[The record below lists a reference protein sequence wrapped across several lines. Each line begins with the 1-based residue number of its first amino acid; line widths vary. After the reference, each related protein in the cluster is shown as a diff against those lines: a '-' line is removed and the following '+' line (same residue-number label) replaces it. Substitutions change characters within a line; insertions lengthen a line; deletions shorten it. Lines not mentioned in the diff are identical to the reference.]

1 MMATDNIAGH
11 TAAQNTLGEDGLRDG
26 DSLSPTTLTNLIQG
40 VQGNGILR
48 YQDSAYG
55 SSRNETNS
63 GNQPGSMVRAT
74 ASTLTVSGGFAVL
87 DGAVYEF
94 GTGVGN
100 TITLDLNNGSHGTG
114 ALTLAANQEAIYT
127 IYVAPAGGLN
137 KVKYE
142 GGSPVDTTTGLYP
155 SASNQYLIDYD
166 GSSTQDNMKAIV
178 LAQVRVQYIGSG
190 GGSNNL
196 NIVEINDKRVFVK
209 PSADYRVP
217 LSTGTISAGK
227 VSDGGG
233 EGVNT
238 IADFN
243 LLHNENGE
251 ITPTAD
257 TITAHWV
264 SHPQYAAFDQAAAT
278 SGQPGFGSGPSRGTD
293 LSGNHVRNALYFAGR
308 NNEGTS
314 HYSVRLDGQ
323 GVEGSMTE
331 ITGSITKTITS
342 HGDSF
347 IMLKVATGQT
357 VTLNPERDA
366 SANYKFPEG
375 HIIEV
380 CNEGVAGK
388 GNIVFDNQTSPSG
401 VNATLTPG
409 DRATFVY
416 EGSKW
421 MSCNYP
427 IAGGGVT
434 DGDKGDIT
442 VSSGGN
448 TWTIDND
455 AVTYAKI
462 QDVSQTNVFL
472 GRDSAGA
479 GIIEEIDATA
489 ARAILNVAD
498 GATANAGTVTSVTGT
513 LPISST
519 GGATPAISIAAASG
533 SDAGSMSAAHFNK
546 LNALTQYTDLQARTA
561 VASNNLVMNNG
572 LQFRASTSI
581 VDAPLNQVG
590 PNDFELIL
598 DEAGTVLLAPGG
610 ATIGLPNPATSSI
623 GDTYVVINTDTGLGA
638 GTPVTIDRSGMAA
651 FAPLTHGTAQ
661 QLNGGTANGS
671 LPAHEAVTIIYT
683 GNPAF
688 PPGAGWYAIG
698 L

>member
-1 MMATDNIAGH
+1 MATDNIAGH

-94 GTGVGN
+94 GSGVGN

-114 ALTLAANQEAIYT
+114 ALTLSANQEAIYT

-178 LAQVRVQYIGSG
+178 LAQVRVQFIASG

-238 IADFN
+238 IADLN

-264 SHPQYAAFDQAAAT
+264 SHPQYAAFDQSAAT

-347 IMLKVATGQT
+347 IMLKVATGHT

-375 HIIEV
+375 HVIEV

-462 QDVSQTNVFL
+462 QDVSATDRLL

-479 GIIEEIDATA
+479 GIIEEISPADVRTM
-489 ARAILNVAD
+489 LNVAD
-498 GATANAGTVTSVTGT
+498 GATANAGTVTSIATSAPITGGTITGT
-513 LPISST
+513 GTIGISA
-519 GGATPAISIAAASG
+519 ATTSA
-533 SDAGSMSAAHFNK
+533 AGSMSAADKTK
-546 LNALTQYTDLQARTA
+546 LDGIASGATAYTDIQAVTA
-561 VASNNLVMNNG
+561 VQTAGAITLDSNSTFQASRSVVTPVAPAT
-572 LQFRASTSI
+572 LQLDRGVHSG
-581 VDAPLNQVG
+581 QV
-590 PNDFELIL
+590 IIC
-598 DEAGTVLLAPGG
+598 PGG
-610 ATIGLPNPATSSI
+610 QTVNLPDPSVAQD
-623 GDTYVVINTDTGLGA
+623 GDTYVVINVNAPTTGA
-638 GTPVTIDRSGMAA
+638 ITIDRSG
-651 FAPLTHGTAQ
+651 FGGQ
-661 QLNGGTANGS
+661 DLNGAGTNGS
-671 LPAHEAVTIIYT
+671 LPAHEAVTIIY
-683 GNPAF
+683 A
-688 PPGAGWYAIG
+688 GAIFGWYGIG

>member
-1 MMATDNIAGH
+1 MATDNIAGH

-94 GTGVGN
+94 GSGVGN

-114 ALTLAANQEAIYT
+114 ALTLSANQEAIYT

-178 LAQVRVQYIGSG
+178 LAQVRVQFIASG

-238 IADFN
+238 IADLN

-251 ITPTAD
+251 ITPATD

-264 SHPQYAAFDQAAAT
+264 SHPQYAVFDQSAAT
-278 SGQPGFGSGPSRGTD
+278 AGQPGFGSGPSRGTD

-323 GVEGSMTE
+323 GVEGSQTE

-347 IMLKVATGQT
+347 IMLKVASGQV

-462 QDVSQTNVFL
+462 QDVSQTNVLL

-479 GIIEEIDATA
+479 GIIEEISVGDVQ
-489 ARAILNVAD
+489 IMLNVAD
-498 GATANAGTVTSVTGT
+498 GATANAGTVTSIGTSAPITGGTITGT
-513 LPISST
+513 GTIGISA
-519 GGATPAISIAAASG
+519 ATPT
-533 SDAGSMSAAHFNK
+533 DAGSMSAADKSK
-546 LNALTQYTDLQARTA
+546 LDGITAGATAYNDLQA
-561 VASNNLVMNNG
+561 VAAIQGAGSITLDSNAI
-572 LQFRASTSI
+572 FRASRSEI
-581 VDAPLNQVG
+581 HPVVVG
-590 PNDFELIL
+590 TLQL
-598 DEAGTVLLAPGG
+598 DRATHTGRVVLCPGG
-610 ATIGLPNPATSSI
+610 QTVNLPDPAAAQD
-623 GDTYVVINTDTGLGA
+623 GDTYVVINVNQPSTGA
-638 GTPVTIDRSGMAA
+638 ITIDRSG
-651 FAPLTHGTAQ
+651 FGGQL
-661 QLNGGTANGS
+661 LNGATANGS

-683 GNPAF
+683 GLI
-688 PPGAGWYAIG
+688 AGWYGIG

>member
-1 MMATDNIAGH
+1 MATDNIAGH

-94 GTGVGN
+94 GSGVGN

-114 ALTLAANQEAIYT
+114 ALTLSTNQEAIYT

-178 LAQVRVQYIGSG
+178 LAQVRVQFIGSG

-238 IADFN
+238 IADLN

-264 SHPQYAAFDQAAAT
+264 SHPQYAAFDQSAAT

-323 GVEGSMTE
+323 GVEGSQTE

-388 GNIVFDNQTSPSG
+388 GNIVFDNQTSPAG

-462 QDVSQTNVFL
+462 QDVSQTNVLL

-498 GATANAGTVTSVTGT
+498 GATANAGTVTSIATTAPITGGTITGT
-513 LPISST
+513 GTIGIDAATTST
-519 GGATPAISIAAASG
+519 
-533 SDAGSMSAAHFNK
+533 AGSMSAADKSK
-546 LNALTQYTDLQARTA
+546 LDTVATNATAYTDLQAVSA
-561 VASNNLVMNNG
+561 VQAAGSITLDPNATFQASRSVVAPVAPAT
-572 LQFRASTSI
+572 LQLDRATDSG
-581 VDAPLNQVG
+581 VV
-590 PNDFELIL
+590 IL
-598 DEAGTVLLAPGG
+598 CPGG
-610 ATIGLPNPATSSI
+610 QTVNLPDPSVAQD
-623 GDTYVVINTDTGLGA
+623 GDTYVVINVNAPTTGA
-638 GTPVTIDRSGMAA
+638 ITIDRSG
-651 FAPLTHGTAQ
+651 FGGQL
-661 QLNGGTANGS
+661 LNGAGTNGS
-671 LPAHEAVTIIYT
+671 LPTHEAVTIIY
-683 GNPAF
+683 A
-688 PPGAGWYAIG
+688 GAIFGWYGIG

>member
-1 MMATDNIAGH
+1 MATDNIAGH

-196 NIVEINDKRVFVK
+196 NIVEINDKRVFIK

-238 IADFN
+238 IADLN
-243 LLHNENGE
+243 LLHGENGE
-251 ITPTAD
+251 IAAATD

-278 SGQPGFGSGPSRGTD
+278 SGQPGYGHGPSRGTD
-293 LSGNHVRNALYFAGR
+293 LDGNHVRNALYFAGR

-323 GVEGSMTE
+323 GVEGSQTE
-331 ITGSITKTITS
+331 IIGSITKTITS

-347 IMLKVATGQT
+347 IMLKVAASQV

-388 GNIVFDNQTSPSG
+388 GNIVFDNQTSPAG
-401 VNATLTPG
+401 LNATLTPG
-409 DRATFVY
+409 DRATFIY

-462 QDVSQTNVFL
+462 QDVSQTNVLL
-472 GRDSAGA
+472 GRDSALA
-479 GIIEEIDATA
+479 GIIEEIAPADVRTM
-489 ARAILNVAD
+489 LNVAD
-498 GATANAGTVTSVTGT
+498 GATANAGTVTSIATTAPITGGTITSTGT
-513 LPISST
+513 IGISAATT
-519 GGATPAISIAAASG
+519 GA
-533 SDAGSMSAAHFNK
+533 AGSMSAADKTK
-546 LNALTQYTDLQARTA
+546 LDGIAAGATVYTDLDAVTA
-561 VASNNLVMNNG
+561 VGNAGSITLNANATFQASRSVVIPVAAAT
-572 LQFRASTSI
+572 LQLDRVVHSG
-581 VDAPLNQVG
+581 QV
-590 PNDFELIL
+590 IL
-598 DEAGTVLLAPGG
+598 CPGG
-610 ATIGLPNPATSSI
+610 QTVNLPDPAAAQV
-623 GDTYVVINTDTGLGA
+623 GDTYVVINVNQPTTGA
-638 GTPVTIDRSGMAA
+638 ITVDRSG
-651 FAPLTHGTAQ
+651 FGGQ
-661 QLNGGTANGS
+661 NLNGAATNGS
-671 LPAHEAVTIIYT
+671 LPVNEAVTIIYT
-683 GNPAF
+683 GVIT
-688 PPGAGWYAIG
+688 GWYGIG

>member
-1 MMATDNIAGH
+1 MATDNIAGH

-94 GTGVGN
+94 GSGVGN

-114 ALTLAANQEAIYT
+114 ALTLSTNQEAIYT

-178 LAQVRVQYIGSG
+178 LAQVRVQFIASG

-238 IADFN
+238 IADLN

-264 SHPQYAAFDQAAAT
+264 SHPQYAAFDQSAAT

-462 QDVSQTNVFL
+462 QDVSQTNVLL

-479 GIIEEIDATA
+479 GIIEEILPADVRTM
-489 ARAILNVAD
+489 LNVAD
-498 GATANAGTVTSVTGT
+498 GSTANAGTVTSIATTAPITGGTITGT
-513 LPISST
+513 GTIGISA
-519 GGATPAISIAAASG
+519 ATPST
-533 SDAGSMSAAHFNK
+533 AGSMSAADKSK
-546 LNALTQYTDLQARTA
+546 LDTVATNATA
-561 VASNNLVMNNG
+561 YNDINAVSAVEAAGSITLATTAT
-572 LQFRASTSI
+572 FRASRSVVLPVAAAT
-581 VDAPLNQVG
+581 LN
-590 PNDFELIL
+590 L
-598 DEAGTVLLAPGG
+598 DRVAHAGTVILCPGG
-610 ATIGLPNPATSSI
+610 QTVNLPDPAI
-623 GDTYVVINTDTGLGA
+623 AQDGDTYVIINVNAPTTGA
-638 GTPVTIDRSGMAA
+638 ITIDRSG
-651 FAPLTHGTAQ
+651 FGGQH
-661 QLNGGTANGS
+661 LNGAATNGS
-671 LPAHEAVTIIYT
+671 LPADEGVTIVYT
-683 GNPAF
+683 GVIL
-688 PPGAGWYAIG
+688 GWYGIG

>member
-1 MMATDNIAGH
+1 MATDNIAGH

-94 GTGVGN
+94 GSGVGN

-114 ALTLAANQEAIYT
+114 ALTLSTNQEAIYT

-178 LAQVRVQYIGSG
+178 LAQVRVQFIASG

-238 IADFN
+238 IADLN

-264 SHPQYAAFDQAAAT
+264 SHPQYAAFDQSAAT

-323 GVEGSMTE
+323 GVEGSQTE

-388 GNIVFDNQTSPSG
+388 GNIVFDNQTSPAG

-462 QDVSQTNVFL
+462 QDVSQTNVLL

-498 GATANAGTVTSVTGT
+498 GATANAGTVTSIATTAPITGGTITGT
-513 LPISST
+513 GTIGIDAATTST
-519 GGATPAISIAAASG
+519 
-533 SDAGSMSAAHFNK
+533 AGSMSAADKSK
-546 LNALTQYTDLQARTA
+546 LDTVATNATAYTDLQAVSA
-561 VASNNLVMNNG
+561 VQAAGSITLDPNATFQASRSVVAPVAPAT
-572 LQFRASTSI
+572 LQLDRATDSG
-581 VDAPLNQVG
+581 VV
-590 PNDFELIL
+590 IL
-598 DEAGTVLLAPGG
+598 CPGG
-610 ATIGLPNPATSSI
+610 QTVNLPDPSVAQD
-623 GDTYVVINTDTGLGA
+623 GDTYVVINVNAPTTGA
-638 GTPVTIDRSGMAA
+638 ITIDRSG
-651 FAPLTHGTAQ
+651 FGGQL
-661 QLNGGTANGS
+661 LNGAGTNGS
-671 LPAHEAVTIIYT
+671 LPTHEAVTIIY
-683 GNPAF
+683 A
-688 PPGAGWYAIG
+688 GAIFGWYGIG

>member
-196 NIVEINDKRVFVK
+196 NIVEINDKRVFIK

-238 IADFN
+238 IADLN
-243 LLHNENGE
+243 LLHGENGE
-251 ITPTAD
+251 IAAATD

-278 SGQPGFGSGPSRGTD
+278 SGQPGYGHGPSRGTD
-293 LSGNHVRNALYFAGR
+293 LDGNHVRNALYFAGR

-323 GVEGSMTE
+323 GVEGSQTE
-331 ITGSITKTITS
+331 IIGSITKTITS

-347 IMLKVATGQT
+347 IMLKVAASQV

-388 GNIVFDNQTSPSG
+388 GNIVFDNQTSPAG
-401 VNATLTPG
+401 LNATLTPG
-409 DRATFVY
+409 DRATFIY

-462 QDVSQTNVFL
+462 QDVSQTNVLL
-472 GRDSAGA
+472 GRDSALA
-479 GIIEEIDATA
+479 GIIEEIAPADVRTM
-489 ARAILNVAD
+489 LNVAD
-498 GATANAGTVTSVTGT
+498 GATANAGTVTSIATTAPITGGTITSTGT
-513 LPISST
+513 IGISAATT
-519 GGATPAISIAAASG
+519 GA
-533 SDAGSMSAAHFNK
+533 AGSMSAADKTK
-546 LNALTQYTDLQARTA
+546 LDGIAAGATVYTDLDAVTA
-561 VASNNLVMNNG
+561 VGNAGSITLNANATFQASRSVVIPVAAAT
-572 LQFRASTSI
+572 LQLDRVVHSG
-581 VDAPLNQVG
+581 QV
-590 PNDFELIL
+590 IL
-598 DEAGTVLLAPGG
+598 CPGG
-610 ATIGLPNPATSSI
+610 QTVNLPDPAAAQV
-623 GDTYVVINTDTGLGA
+623 GDTYVVINVNQPTTGA
-638 GTPVTIDRSGMAA
+638 ITVDRSG
-651 FAPLTHGTAQ
+651 FGGQ
-661 QLNGGTANGS
+661 NLNGAATNGS
-671 LPAHEAVTIIYT
+671 LPVNEAVTIIYT
-683 GNPAF
+683 GVIT
-688 PPGAGWYAIG
+688 GWYGIG

>member
-1 MMATDNIAGH
+1 MATDNIAGH

-94 GTGVGN
+94 GSGVGN

-114 ALTLAANQEAIYT
+114 ALTLSANQEAIYT

-178 LAQVRVQYIGSG
+178 LAQVRVQHIGSG

-238 IADFN
+238 IADLN
-243 LLHNENGE
+243 LLHGENGE
-251 ITPTAD
+251 IAAATD

-278 SGQPGFGSGPSRGTD
+278 EGQPGFGSGPSRGTD

-347 IMLKVATGQT
+347 IMLKVATGHT
-357 VTLNPERDA
+357 VTLNPERDS

-388 GNIVFDNQTSPSG
+388 GNIVFDNQTSPAG

-462 QDVSQTNVFL
+462 QDVSATNRLL

-479 GIIEEIDATA
+479 GIIEEISPADVRTM
-489 ARAILNVAD
+489 LNVAD
-498 GATANAGTVTSVTGT
+498 GATANAGTVTSIGTTAPITGGTITGT
-513 LPISST
+513 GTIGIDAATQST
-519 GGATPAISIAAASG
+519 
-533 SDAGSMSAAHFNK
+533 AGSMSGADKSK
-546 LNALTQYTDLQARTA
+546 LDNIQSFANVYTDIDA
-561 VASNNLVMNNG
+561 VAAVSANDIFMDNG
-572 LQFRASTSI
+572 RLFRASTSV
-581 VDAPLNQVG
+581 VDFGQYQISPTE
-590 PNDFELIL
+590 FELII
-598 DEAGTVLLAPGG
+598 DDAGAILLAAGG
-610 ATIGLPNPATSSI
+610 TTWGLPDPDPLSGTQV
-623 GDTYVVINTDTGLGA
+623 GDTYVIINIDTGPGA
-638 GTPVTIDRSGMAA
+638 GTPVTIDRTGLAASGG
-651 FAPLTHGTAQ
+651 HGNAQ
-661 QLNGGTANGS
+661 LLNGAATNGS
-671 LPAHEAVTIIYT
+671 LPAHEAVTLIYT
-683 GNPAF
+683 GAIT
-688 PPGAGWYAIG
+688 GWYGIG